1 MNSFYVRSWIPTTL
15 ALLLAQS
22 VTLAADGAPPSIEF
36 APGYEAALQAKYGT
50 QEATAL
56 RSEIVDSI
64 SAALKAAHGG
74 CALTLDVVLERAA
87 PSHPTM
93 KQQLDNPAMD
103 PFRSVFLNGGA
114 ALTGHVRSTD
124 GRVLDTVTHQRF
136 ADNGASVSAGKDP
149 WSDARIAIGQFT
161 DKLVNACKR
170 RTIVTDASR

>member
-1 MNSFYVRSWIPTTL
+1 MHSSHGRSWVPTAL

-22 VTLAADGAPPSIEF
+22 ATLAADGAPPSIEF
-36 APGYEAALQAKYGT
+36 APGYEAALQAKYGA

-56 RSEIVDSI
+56 RSEIGDSM
-64 SAALKAAHGG
+64 SAALTAAHGG

-114 ALTGHVRSTD
+114 ALTGHVHGAD

-136 ADNGASVSAGKDP
+136 ADNRASVAAGKDP
-149 WSDARIAIGQFT
+149 WSDARLAIGQFT
-161 DKLVNACKR
+161 DKLVRACKR
-170 RTIVTDASR
+170 QTIGADASR